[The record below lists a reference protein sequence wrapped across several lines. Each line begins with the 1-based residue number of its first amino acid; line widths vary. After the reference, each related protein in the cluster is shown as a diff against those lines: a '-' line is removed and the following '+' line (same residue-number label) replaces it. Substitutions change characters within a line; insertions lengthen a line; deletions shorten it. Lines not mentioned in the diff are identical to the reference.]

1 MSARHLRRAVLAVGV
16 VIAPVA
22 SVAIARPAAAQEAR
36 ASDARA
42 PESRRPE
49 TAPAARTWELRAT
62 VGRVEHRVDAGF
74 GVGASSGTVLGV
86 AARVRRWP
94 AVELDAHA
102 WGGQLDAD
110 DIARDDR
117 TVGEIGARAGMR
129 ATPWLALVASATV
142 RGVDAAP
149 AVQRWTQFGAGA
161 ELRLGFAD
169 GLLHSVV
176 EMSLLP
182 RVSVSG
188 GADPDIGLR
197 SGVGLRLEHRRL
209 QATLAY
215 SVERYAFPAESGAD
229 SRREQLSGL
238 QLGVGAR
245 W

>member
-1 MSARHLRRAVLAVGV
+1 MSAHATRATRLLRAARGAGVTAMLAALAV
-16 VIAPVA
+16 PVR
-22 SVAIARPAAAQEAR
+22 VHAQETGA
-36 ASDARA
+36 D
-42 PESRRPE
+42 
-49 TAPAARTWELRAT
+49 TRTWDVRAT

-74 GVGASSGTVLGV
+74 GVGASAGTVLGV
-86 AARVRRWP
+86 AARTRRWST
-94 AVELDAHA
+94 VELYAHA

-110 DIARDDR
+110 EIARDDR
-117 TVGEIGARAGMR
+117 TVGEIGVQASMPAM
-129 ATPWLALVASATV
+129 PWLALVASATL

-149 AVQRWTQFGAGA
+149 AVQRWAQLGAGA

-169 GLLHSVV
+169 GLLQSVV
-176 EMSLLP
+176 HASLLP

-188 GADPDIGLR
+188 GADPDIGVR

-215 SVERYAFPAESGAD
+215 SVERYAFPTESGAA